1 MQTAFQRHSFRKPFS
16 LFKFNLT
23 EVMDKI
29 IATVDC
35 AFQWFQLW
43 KIASHDVSP
52 VTFAEHLLFFTS
64 TVFIINIE
72 GGVNN
77 VCVKRTK

>member
-1 MQTAFQRHSFRKPFS
+1 M
-16 LFKFNLT
+16 FKFNLT

-52 VTFAEHLLFFTS
+52 VTFAEQLLFFTF
-64 TVFIINIE
+64 TVFIINIVVAVIIDC
-72 GGVNN
+72 VN
-77 VCVKRTK
+77 RTVIGHGILAGTYLAE